1 MVYTAYC
8 FYKSY
13 ILEFLMRLN
22 HRGREVVLQSVS
34 FFLFTMLLSMS
45 FLGGCNFMIGS
56 SPESSSRKPDI
67 LTIDS
72 GDAINSI
79 NLDSYSFSG
88 SCLEN
93 GENNIDF
100 SVASSS
106 STESITGKMD
116 CEEGKWRLVLS
127 EDNLLSLSD
136 GEITLSLT
144 LSNFSSDLVVIK
156 DIVIPVISSVTGTQ
170 GLLEWRCDSTD
181 TCPENYQ
188 YRGVINSHSTHTF
201 LNNEAFSSVTH
212 DSLLETM
219 SSNGDEDL
227 YLHMQARDVAGNISS
242 SVTSSQSFRY
252 DNAAPLVTGVSAT
265 SSNSNTAFGKQG
277 DIISF
282 QVSFDDNFTVTGTP
296 AINLGSQRTAD
307 CTNCNTVGQLAPLTF
322 SYTVA
327 GTDDGTLQVA
337 GFVFDSNESITDAV
351 GNQVGTTLSSP
362 VAVSGVTLDTTS
374 PTVQSFVVNGNSWG
388 WGCSEASCQYR
399 SFVNDSQSTPAS
411 LSSSYGAAATADLPA
426 STPSAIPYVHVQAR
440 DAAGNESV
448 IATTADAPSIS
459 GITTGPAA
467 KAYTAGKNINFQV
480 SFNRMVQVDTSDG
493 TPRLPLRI
501 GNQNRFATYSSG
513 SGSPTLSFRYTVV
526 SGDSDTNGIAL
537 GSSGAIDFNGGR
549 VNNLTSAPLT
559 FSAQT
564 FTTVLVDGVA
574 PYVVGLHGLSRN
586 PDVNLGKTGDTI
598 ILYVSFNEDV
608 ISFPDLKINSSS
620 GHSGGCT
627 NCGFRPWQRSLIF
640 SYTVAKT
647 DGVRFKM
654 TGFSSTGV
662 IDRAGNRVGKTL
674 SSPMALDTLT
684 LDTTNPTVQNI
695 AVHNDS
701 WRWGCSEASCRYRFL
716 INDSQ
721 SPPARLSS
729 SYGRAATS
737 SPPVTFGTYYVHV
750 QARDVAG
757 NESAIATSADSI
769 VVIATPPEI
778 VSITGPVAGTYSI
791 GQDLDFQV
799 IFDRT
804 VQVVSGT
811 PRLPLAMGSQNRLA
825 TYSSGS
831 DSHTLS
837 FRYTVVSGDSD
848 MNGIALGSSGV
859 IDLSGVV
866 INDFTNPSISFAPQ
880 DFTTV
885 LVDGANSA
893 AVTIANSPSSEIN
906 SANAA
911 AYSVSGNCEGEY
923 EVRVRVGNIA
933 PSSAPHCNGSGT
945 WTTTLHVGNLDKGSV
960 TITASQT
967 NSDTSVTK
975 QATPVSVTVGDFEQV
990 ARVSSRMAGGASPG
1004 NTTLE
1009 NSGHTCVVKSDGRV
1023 SCWGGNAR
1031 GQLGNNST
1039 SHSNYPVDVRGHSGA
1054 ANSFLE
1060 NIVGVTL
1067 GRSHS
1072 CALNSQG
1079 EVLCWGLGSNGQI
1092 GNDSRDDRHYPRF
1105 VHGINNSGR
1114 LRGIVQ
1120 VSAGYNHSC
1129 ALGSNG
1135 QVSCWGHSVTF
1146 QSTGIPAYSSAQ
1158 VYPSLIRV
1166 SENGAALDSI
1176 VQIAVGVNHSCAL
1189 NSRGKVLC
1197 WGVSREGQLGNG
1209 TSGGSFNDPPL
1220 LYPVAVRESTGAQG
1234 STLDDVVQISIG
1246 GSSSC
1251 ALKSDGTVHCWGK
1264 GYTGTRSVIS
1274 SLYPSAISVTNVSAL
1289 TQSTSYADHSHLDTK
1304 CVLDISGTAKCWG
1317 NNNRGQ
1323 LTDSD
1328 SSNKNITTIRAT
1340 SNSQRSLRG
1349 IVEIRPTVFSTC
1361 ALMATGKVKCWGL
1374 NILIGVG
1381 GIGRTYFPV
1390 HVPTSS
1396 SGPDFTPG
1404 AGSSQYICR
1413 KNFSKC
1419 ILSPVSLAPGGGES
1433 NPIISGA
1440 SSAIDI
1446 YGLED
1451 GATLTLFSDSSCSSE
1466 FVGGS
1471 VTGVTASNPQA
1482 VTLANQVTDRELF
1495 LSYKIGGND
1504 EVNSSLCLKSQIIF
1518 DRVAPAAPTTIFF
1531 GESEPAEDATN
1542 EQISRLPSSV
1552 KVKVLGNGA
1561 DSIKDYTVRVYFEDS
1576 TCGNEDNLVA
1586 EGHYDNSATLTLTMT
1601 TPPYQWNAYDP
1612 LDATQAFT
1620 FYARSLD
1627 LAGNSSDCVASLP
1640 LDLPVPVPN
1649 FME

>member
-1 MVYTAYC
+1 
-8 FYKSY
+8 
-13 ILEFLMRLN
+13 
-22 HRGREVVLQSVS
+22 
-34 FFLFTMLLSMS
+34 
-45 FLGGCNFMIGS
+45 MIGS
-56 SPESSSRKPDI
+56 SPESSSGKPDM

-72 GDAINSI
+72 GDAINAINSI
-79 NLDSYSFSG
+79 NLDGYSFSG

-100 SVASSS
+100 SVVSSS
-106 STESITGKMD
+106 STEPITGKTN
-116 CEEGKWRLVLS
+116 CEEGKWSLVLS
-127 EDNLLSLSD
+127 EDNLSSLSD
-136 GEITLSLT
+136 GEITLSLS
-144 LSNFSSDLVVIK
+144 LSDFSADLTVIK

-181 TCPENYQ
+181 TCPEDYQ

-201 LNNEAFSSVTH
+201 LTDEAFSSVTH
-212 DSLLETM
+212 DSLLESM
-219 SSNGDEDL
+219 SSSNGDEDL
-227 YLHMQARDVAGNISS
+227 YLHMQAQDVAGNISS
-242 SVTSSQSFRY
+242 TVASSQSFRY

-265 SSNSNTAFGKQG
+265 SSNSNTALGKQG

-282 QVSFDDNFTVTGTP
+282 QVSFDDNVTVTGTP
-296 AINLGSQRTAD
+296 AINLGSERTVD
-307 CTNCNTVGQLAPLTF
+307 CTNCNTGGQLASLIF

-327 GTDDGTLQVA
+327 GTDDGRFQVA
-337 GFVFDSNESITDAV
+337 GFVFDSNESITDAA
-351 GNQVGTTLSSP
+351 GNQLGTTLSSP

-388 WGCSEASCQYR
+388 WGCSEASCLYR
-399 SFVNDSQSTPAS
+399 SLVNDSQSTPAS
-411 LSSSYGAAATADLPA
+411 LPSSYAAAASADLPNA
-426 STPSAIPYVHVQAR
+426 PSAIPYVHVQAR
-440 DAAGNESV
+440 DAAGNESA
-448 IATTADAPSIS
+448 IATSADAPGIS
-459 GITTGPAA
+459 GITGPAT
-467 KAYTAGKNINFQV
+467 KTYIVGQNVNFQV
-480 SFNRMVQVDTSDG
+480 SFDRTVQVDTSNG

-501 GNQNRFATYSSG
+501 GNQDQFATFSSG
-513 SGSPTLSFRYTVV
+513 SASHTLSFHYTVV

-537 GSSGAIDFNGGR
+537 GSSGAIDLNGGR
-549 VNNLTSAPLT
+549 MNDLKSAPLT
-559 FSAQT
+559 FSDQT
-564 FTTVLVDGVA
+564 FSNVLVDGVV
-574 PYVVGLHGLSRN
+574 PHSVGLYGLSSN
-586 PDVNLGKTGDTI
+586 SDINLGKPGDAIT
-598 ILYVSFNEDV
+598 LYVQLNEEV
-608 ISFPDLKINSSS
+608 ISFPDLKINSIS
-620 GHSGGCT
+620 GHSGNCT
-627 NCGFRPWQRSLIF
+627 NCSLRNWQSALIF
-640 SYTVAKT
+640 RYTVANT
-647 DGVRFKM
+647 DGERLQM
-654 TGFSSTGV
+654 TGFSSKGI
-662 IDRAGNRVGKTL
+662 IDRGGNRVGETL
-674 SSPMALDTLT
+674 PSPIAVSNLT
-684 LDTTNPTVQNI
+684 LDTTSPTVKNI

-701 WRWGCSEASCRYRFL
+701 WRWGCSEASCRYRSL
-716 INDSQ
+716 INNSQ

-729 SYGRAATS
+729 GYGSTATS
-737 SPPVTFGTYYVHV
+737 SPPVNFGTYYVHV

-769 VVIATPPEI
+769 VVIATPPQI
-778 VSITGPVAGTYSI
+778 ASITGPVGGTYSI

-804 VQVVSGT
+804 VQVASGT
-811 PRLPLAMGSQNRLA
+811 PQLPLAMGSQNRLA

-848 MNGIALGSSGV
+848 TDGIALGSSGV

-906 SANAA
+906 SDNAA

-975 QATPVSVTVGDFEQV
+975 QASPVSVTVGDFEQV
-990 ARVSSRMAGGASPG
+990 ARVSSRMAGEAFPG

-1060 NIVGVTL
+1060 NIVGVAS
-1067 GRSHS
+1067 GSRYS

-1079 EVLCWGLGSNGQI
+1079 EVLCWGVGSDGQI

-1120 VSAGYNHSC
+1120 VSAGYNYSC

-1135 QVSCWGHSVTF
+1135 QVSCWGNRRRF
-1146 QSTGIPAYSSAQ
+1146 QSTGTPSYSAAQ

-1166 SENGAALDSI
+1166 SENGPALDGI
-1176 VQIAVGVNHSCAL
+1176 VQIAVGVNHSCVL
-1189 NSRGKVLC
+1189 NSQGKVLC
-1197 WGVSREGQLGNG
+1197 WGVNREGELGDG
-1209 TSGGSFNDPPL
+1209 TSGGSYNNPL
-1220 LYPVAVRESTGAQG
+1220 LYPVAVRESGGVQG
-1234 STLDDVVQISIG
+1234 STLADVVQISTG

-1251 ALKSDGTVHCWGK
+1251 ALKSDGTVYCWGK
-1264 GYTGTRSVIS
+1264 GYTGTRNVIS
-1274 SLYPSAISVTNVSAL
+1274 SLYPSAINVTNVSAL
-1289 TQSTSYADHSHLDTK
+1289 TQSTSYSDHSHLDTK
-1304 CVLDISGTAKCWG
+1304 CVLDVSGRARCWG
-1317 NNNRGQ
+1317 NNNGGQ

-1328 SSNKNITTIRAT
+1328 SGNRNITTIRAT

-1349 IVEIRPTVFSTC
+1349 IVEIRPMVFSTC

-1404 AGSSQYICR
+1404 ARSSQYVCR

-1419 ILSPVSLAPGGGES
+1419 ILSPVSLAPGGGQS
-1433 NPIISGA
+1433 NPIISEA
-1440 SSAIDI
+1440 SPAIDV

-1482 VTLANQVTDRELF
+1482 VTLANQVTERELF

-1601 TPPYQWNAYDP
+1601 TPPYQWNPYDP
-1612 LDATQAFT
+1612 LNPTQAFT

-1640 LDLPVPVPN
+1640 LDLPVPASN